1 MASTQGARKALAF
14 NLKLQRFLR
23 GWTQE
28 HLADVA
34 GLHRTHISAIER
46 ARCSVTLDNIERLA
60 FALKVPLPDLFA
72 PRAAPAAR
80 PPAE

>member
-14 NLKLQRFLR
+14 NLRLQRFLR

-46 ARCSVTLDNIERLA
+46 GRCSVTLDNIERLA
-60 FALKVPLPDLFA
+60 CALKVPLPDLFA
-72 PRAAPAAR
+72 PQSKPVAR

>member
-1 MASTQGARKALAF
+1 MVATQTARKELAF

-28 HLADVA
+28 HLADMA

-46 ARCSVTLDNIERLA
+46 GQCSVTLDNIERLA
-60 FALKVPLPDLFA
+60 IALKVPLPALFA
-72 PRAAPAAR
+72 PRTAPPLSAR
-80 PPAE
+80 AE

>member
-14 NLKLQRFLR
+14 NLKLHRFLR

-46 ARCSVTLDNIERLA
+46 GRCSVTLDNIERLA
-60 FALKVPLPDLFA
+60 TALKIPLPDLFA
-72 PRAAPAAR
+72 PRSNSGAR
-80 PPAE
+80 PPAT

>member
-1 MASTQGARKALAF
+1 MVVLPNARKALAF

-28 HLADVA
+28 YLADVA

-46 ARCSVTLDNIERLA
+46 GQCSVTLDNIERLA
-60 FALKVPLPDLFA
+60 DALKVPLPDLFA
-72 PRAAPAAR
+72 PRIAHTDAR
-80 PPAE
+80 TD

>member
-1 MASTQGARKALAF
+1 MVATQTARTALGF

-46 ARCSVTLDNIERLA
+46 GQCSVTLDNIERLA
-60 FALKVPLPDLFA
+60 LALKVPLPELFA
-72 PRAAPAAR
+72 PHTARAVAPR
-80 PPAE
+80 PD

>member
-46 ARCSVTLDNIERLA
+46 GRCSVTLDNIERLA
-60 FALKVPLPDLFA
+60 LALKVPVPDLFA
-72 PRAAPAAR
+72 PRAKPVAR
-80 PPAE
+80 QTVE

>member
-1 MASTQGARKALAF
+1 MASMQGARKALAF
-14 NLKLQRFLR
+14 NLKLHRFLR

-46 ARCSVTLDNIERLA
+46 GRCSVTLDNIERLA
-60 FALKVPLPDLFA
+60 QALKVPLPELFA
-72 PRAAPAAR
+72 PRAAPAAN
-80 PPAE
+80 PSAE

>member
-1 MASTQGARKALAF
+1 MASMQGARKELAF

-46 ARCSVTLDNIERLA
+46 GQCSVTLDNIERLA
-60 FALKVPLPDLFA
+60 SALKVPLPDLFA
-72 PRAAPAAR
+72 PRTAPTAR
-80 PPAE
+80 PSAD